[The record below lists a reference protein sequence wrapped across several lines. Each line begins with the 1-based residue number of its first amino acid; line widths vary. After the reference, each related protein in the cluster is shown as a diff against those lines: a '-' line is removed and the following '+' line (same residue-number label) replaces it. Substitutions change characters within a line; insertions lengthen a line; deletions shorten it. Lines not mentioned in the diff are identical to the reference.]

1 MFPETQ
7 PEKTETESE
16 RPFLGSSVP
25 TVSTPRFSL
34 ASQKSPRFGYFQFS
48 ASSPQITR
56 SSRPTTAR
64 YTYRMTNSRYVIP
77 PREPDPEGDLL
88 MNENSDE
95 IQKLSTR
102 ILLGE
107 AVESKDPSTWRLIII
122 DLMNKRNRFEEKGDL
137 KESVHAQECIEY
149 ARNMQLEAKK
159 EQARIHALRDLKLRK
174 GHTETD
180 ESIFEHKYEADKLK
194 LEMRF
199 DDLEKQML
207 DRHHQERI
215 RHDKEWMSERKNFP
229 YMHIS
234 SKLRNFRE
242 MHDKLI
248 KAKRYEEAHAINEE
262 ARKQEQI
269 EQKKM
274 QEQRAADY
282 NRSLQ
287 NMLKRH
293 EDELKNLRETRDAK
307 LNLLKVK
314 SENGE
319 TVFENRKRAIKY
331 NEDIANDKDKLWK
344 LKHRNDQFS
353 NRVMDKQLKKSPRL
367 GSIAS
372 TPRTQQQLKLPPL
385 TTKFV

>member
-7 PEKTETESE
+7 PEKTQTERD
-16 RPFLGSSVP
+16 RPYLGSNAP
-25 TVSTPRFSL
+25 TISTPRFNL
-34 ASQKSPRFGYFQFS
+34 ASQRSPRFGRVNYS
-48 ASSPQITR
+48 ASSPQICH
-56 SSRPTTAR
+56 SARPTTAR
-64 YTYRMTNSRYVIP
+64 YTYKMTNSRYVIP

-88 MNENSDE
+88 LNENSDE

-107 AVESKDPSTWRLIII
+107 TVDNKDPNVWKLIII
-122 DLMNKRNRFEEKGDL
+122 DLMNKRNRFEEKGEFQ
-137 KESVHAQECIEY
+137 ESVHAQECIEY

-159 EQARIHALRDLKLRK
+159 EQARINALRDLELRK

-180 ESIFEHKYEADKLK
+180 ATIFEHKYEADKLK
-194 LEMRF
+194 LEMKF
-199 DDLEKQML
+199 DDLENQMIE
-207 DRHHQERI
+207 RHKQERI
-215 RHDKEWMSERKNFP
+215 KHDKEWMSERKNFP
-229 YMHIS
+229 YMHVS

-287 NMLKRH
+287 NLLKKH
-293 EDELKNLRETRDAK
+293 EDELKNLRETRDAR

-319 TVFENRKRAIKY
+319 TVFENRKKAIKF
-331 NEDIANDKDKLWK
+331 NENIANDKEKLWK
-344 LKHRNDQFS
+344 LKHRNDQYN
-353 NRVMDKQLKKSPRL
+353 NRIIDKQIKKNPRN
-367 GSIAS
+367 GSISS
-372 TPRTQQQLKLPPL
+372 TPRAQQLKLPPL
-385 TTKFV
+385 STKFI